1 MGNELS
7 CPCGNRTDIE
17 ETPKEVSND
26 ILQTVLRGKLTK
38 DQLIYEYTA
47 SNDKMKSKICLL
59 TTINLEG
66 FFNNRNLLSVD
77 NKREINCYYNC
88 VYISNFLNQGSL
100 ACVILQYKKTQDA
113 NKDAFS
119 NKKHVKNDYS
129 AVYKVE
135 SINFVSNDPE
145 KIKEQLLNDL

>member
-77 NKREINCYYNC
+77 NKREINCYT
-88 VYISNFLNQGSL
+88 IIAQDSLTSTDKSLNS
-100 ACVILQYKKTQDA
+100 
-113 NKDAFS
+113 
-119 NKKHVKNDYS
+119 
-129 AVYKVE
+129 
-135 SINFVSNDPE
+135 
-145 KIKEQLLNDL
+145 